1 MIWRLFYK
9 RVSMRLESMLS
20 EAQKA
25 AYRLIVDS
33 LTPLST
39 IHGLKIN
46 HEVLTDRAN
55 NIVAAL
61 TGIGLLVSDKEFQKV
76 KEECREAGI
85 DLSELED
92 QTPALRAL
100 LREALPLLI
109 RLGDYIA
116 NDGGRCETIL
126 KIREALR

>member
-1 MIWRLFYK
+1 
-9 RVSMRLESMLS
+9 MRLESMPS

-25 AYRLIVDS
+25 AYRLIVDG

-76 KEECREAGI
+76 KEECREVGI

-92 QTPALRAL
+92 QTPALRDL
-100 LREALPLLI
+100 LKEALPFLI
-109 RLGDYIA
+109 RLGDYIG

-126 KIREALR
+126 KIRDALR

>member
-1 MIWRLFYK
+1 MPG
-9 RVSMRLESMLS
+9 

-25 AYRLIVDS
+25 AYRLIADG
-33 LTPLST
+33 LIPLAT
-39 IHGLKIN
+39 IYGFNIP
-46 HEVLTDRAN
+46 HEVMRDRAN
-55 NIVAAL
+55 NIVTAL
-61 TGIGLLVSDKEFQKV
+61 VGIGLLASNEEFQKA

-92 QTPALRAL
+92 QTPALKAL

-109 RLGDYIA
+109 RLGDYIG

-126 KIREALR
+126 KIRDAIR